1 MAVTPKYEK
10 NRVWNSWPSVS
21 QLFCDF
27 TALLWIP
34 RNIIKLAF
42 IKALIVGNRFAGLG
56 LQ

>member
-10 NRVWNSWPSVS
+10 NRVGNSWPSVS

-27 TALLWIP
+27 IALLWIP
-34 RNIIKLAF
+34 RNLIKLDF
-42 IKALIVGNRFAGLG
+42 IKTVIVGNRFAGLG